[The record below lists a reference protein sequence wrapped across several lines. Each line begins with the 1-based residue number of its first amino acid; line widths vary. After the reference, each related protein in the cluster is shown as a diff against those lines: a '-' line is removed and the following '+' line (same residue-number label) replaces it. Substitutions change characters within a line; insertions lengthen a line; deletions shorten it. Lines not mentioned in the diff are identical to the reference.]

1 MEKQNNFIEYTLT
14 LAKQKEKIAYLSSDK
29 LKILKQNLG
38 LYFIQEKSEL
48 KQDDDFYTVFNYYY
62 SSEDERNMFGEYGN
76 EKNKIEFEIDE
87 KKFEKDKLKIELKI
101 EYLDNS
107 EGNELK
113 VVDPWEVLW
122 N

>member
-1 MEKQNNFIEYTLT
+1 MNFFEEMQNENNLIEYTLT
-14 LAKQKEKIAYLSSDK
+14 LPKQKENITFLTSDK
-29 LKILKQNLG
+29 FKTLKQNLG

-62 SSEDERNMFGEYGN
+62 SSDDEIKMFGEYGK
-76 EKNKIEFEIDE
+76 EKEKENNKIKFGNYEF
-87 KKFEKDKLKIELKI
+87 KI
-101 EYLDNS
+101 EYLDDS

-113 VVDPWEVLW
+113 KIDPWEVLW

>member
-14 LAKQKEKIAYLSSDK
+14 LAKQKEKIAFLSSDK

-62 SSEDERNMFGEYGN
+62 SGDNEIKIFGEFGKENN
-76 EKNKIEFEIDE
+76 EI
-87 KKFEKDKLKIELKI
+87 KFGKYKFKI
-101 EYLDNS
+101 EYLEDRECND
-107 EGNELK
+107 LK
-113 VVDPWEVLW
+113 KIDPWKVLW